1 MTRLLFWIALVI
13 LVVMAVRSKV
23 RAALARAQHGG
34 MQGDAQ
40 GGTHGGIHGAGPM
53 PGMGAGA
60 GAGPGVGARADYGR
74 VEDASERMTS
84 CARCGIYFPAS
95 EAVREGG
102 RDYCCAAHARQQ
114 AADMPGA

>member
-34 MQGDAQ
+34 MQGGA
-40 GGTHGGIHGAGPM
+40 HGGVHGAGPM
-53 PGMGAGA
+53 PGMGA

-84 CARCGIYFPAS
+84 CTRCGIYFPAS

>member
-23 RAALARAQHGG
+23 RAALARAHQGNMQGGAHGG
-34 MQGDAQ
+34 V
-40 GGTHGGIHGAGPM
+40 HGAGPM
-53 PGMGAGA
+53 PGMGAEAGPGA
-60 GAGPGVGARADYGR
+60 GAGARADYRR
-74 VEDASERMTS
+74 VEDTSERMTS

-102 RDYCCAAHARQQ
+102 RDYCCPAHARQQ
-114 AADMPGA
+114 AADTPGA